1 MPRGWCE
8 MAEIAGHGKG
18 TINDRPHRFVQE
30 AGGCTHAAV
39 LAEHEQG

>member
-8 MAEIAGHGKG
+8 MAEITGHGKG
-18 TINDRPHRFVQE
+18 TINDPSARPVQE
-30 AGGCTHAAV
+30 TGGCAGAAV